1 MKKRAILTLSI
12 SSILIFSLLPPS
24 ESLLQTAGP
33 LIYQLEPGET
43 LTQQWGLQDVKSPE
57 TITVALTIEGEGSEF
72 VTFPETVDLPPGL
85 LIMSDITV
93 TIPEDH
99 PTDVLYEPKIRAKS
113 SGESGVVIV
122 NISMTKVLTI
132 LIGNPVIEEE
142 EVVTP
147 TVETP
152 TVTETPEVEEA
163 PEFGESFSI
172 QEEEE
177 GGGCLI
183 ATATYGSEMASQ
195 VQMLREIRDNK
206 LLLTESGTLFMT
218 SFNSIYYSFSP
229 TIADL
234 ERENSSFK
242 EFVKIVI
249 TPLLTTL
256 SILNYIDIDS
266 EIDMLA
272 TGISLILLNVGIY
285 FVAPAIII
293 TKLHR
298 KLK

>member
-1 MKKRAILTLSI
+1 M
-12 SSILIFSLLPPS
+12 IFSLLPPS

-85 LIMSDITV
+85 LIMFDITV

-99 PTDVLYEPKIRAKS
+99 PTDVWYEPKIRAKS

-132 LIGNPVIEEE
+132 LIGNPVIEEEE

-285 FVAPAIII
+285 FVAPAIVI